1 MLPVKIVTI
10 CISLFAFAPSA
21 GATHILVYGDSLS
34 AAYNMPIEAG
44 WVALLARDLKG
55 EHRVSN
61 ASITN
66 EGSGG
71 GLARL
76 PQTLAA
82 LEPDVVLLELGAVDG
97 LRGQS
102 LAMIRGNLDKM
113 ITLIEDS
120 GARVLIGGIRIPANY
135 GPRYTDSFRSMYE
148 DIAEER
154 GLPFIQ
160 LYIESI
166 GYNPDLM
173 QRDGV
178 HPREE
183 AQPMVKDHVKKFLL
197 SEGII

>member
-1 MLPVKIVTI
+1 MIPEV
-10 CISLFAFAPSA
+10 
-21 GATHILVYGDSLS
+21 
-34 AAYNMPIEAG
+34 
-44 WVALLARDLKG
+44 
-55 EHRVSN
+55 
-61 ASITN
+61 
-66 EGSGG
+66 
-71 GLARL
+71 
-76 PQTLAA
+76 
-82 LEPDVVLLELGAVDG
+82 EPDVVLLELGAVDG

-113 ITLIEDS
+113 ITLIENS

>member
-1 MLPVKIVTI
+1 MKIVTFCI
-10 CISLFAFAPSA
+10 CLFAAPPSA
-21 GATHILVYGDSLS
+21 HAIHLLVYGDSLS

-44 WVALLARDLKG
+44 WVALLATDLDG
-55 EHRVSN
+55 EHQVSN

-66 EGSGG
+66 ESSGR
-71 GLARL
+71 GLVRL
-76 PQTLAA
+76 PQTLEA
-82 LEPDVVLLELGAVDG
+82 LNPDVVLLELGAVDG

-102 LAMIRGNLDKM
+102 LALIRKNLNNMID
-113 ITLIEDS
+113 LIEAS
-120 GARVLIGGIRIPANY
+120 GASVIVGGIRIPASY
-135 GPRYTDSFRSMYE
+135 GPRYSQSFRSLYE
-148 DIAEER
+148 DIAQER

-183 AQPMVKDHVKKFLL
+183 AQPMVKDHVKEFLR